1 MNDINR
7 MFGFGEPQHLE
18 DNQEM
23 THQSYGEKLKSSFSG
38 MCIGLILFFASLATA
53 GWNEYRHVANQKTIT
68 EARESFREGQCS
80 PILPELEGA
89 LVHVACRLSNLQVLG
104 ESEAVLQGI
113 PESSRTGI
121 SLVTNMELLSWRE
134 YSSTTT
140 EDDKVGGGSTSVTT
154 YTYARRWSPS
164 SGANVNSFFNNGE
177 SCRQQ
182 NGGNECINWDPS
194 KESWWNSQY
203 SLGRATIDKSTNIK
217 VGDYL
222 LPNGVLSG
230 DSETLTPTCTAS
242 SAVDGNSG
250 ATSTDSPVVVASTTT
265 TPNTAAPSTARR
277 ELQQQLACA
286 PGDAE
291 LQGTKMVW
299 QQQDS
304 NGDMIDYLTR
314 SYTIYTADTASIL
327 AEQEGETFGFWE
339 SSYDD
344 DYGFYNFFDGNYTAT
359 EMIDD
364 QEDKNIGLTWV
375 LRVLTLI
382 FCIVG
387 LVMITAPLTE
397 IPDIIPLCGPFI
409 GDLIGYA
416 LWVVDCL
423 CGCCCWSFIVALF
436 WISFRPAVA
445 IPLLCA
451 SVVLCGL
458 GVYAASTQ
466 KGRRTGG
473 QQQQQAEDG
482 EEKME
487 AVQEESVVEEAEAY
501 NIEVEKE

>member
-1 MNDINR
+1 MGDMNR

-23 THQSYGEKLKSSFSG
+23 THQSYGEKLKSSCSG
-38 MCIGLILFFASLATA
+38 MCIGLILFFGSLATA

-68 EARESFREGQCS
+68 EARESFQEGQCS

-89 LVHVACRLSNLQVLG
+89 LVHVACTLSNLQVLG
-104 ESEAVLQGI
+104 DTETVLQGI

-121 SLVTNMELLSWRE
+121 SLITNMELLSWRE

-140 EDDKVGGGSTSVTT
+140 KDDKVGGGSTSVTT
-154 YTYARRWSPS
+154 YTYSRQWSS
-164 SGANVNSFFNNGE
+164 SVGANVNSFFKNGE

-182 NGGNECINWDPS
+182 NGGNECVNWDPT

-203 SLGRATIDKSTNIK
+203 SLGRATIDESRDIK
-217 VGDYL
+217 AGDYV

-230 DSETLTPTCTAS
+230 DPETLTPTCTAS
-242 SAVDGNSG
+242 SGNSG
-250 ATSTDSPVVVASTTT
+250 TTSTNPPATTIA
-265 TPNTAAPSTARR
+265 PNTAAPSTTRR
-277 ELQQQLACA
+277 ELQQQQLACA

-304 NGDMIDYLTR
+304 NGEMIDYLTR
-314 SYTIYTADTASIL
+314 SYTIYTADTASVL
-327 AEQEGETFGFWE
+327 AEQKDDTFIFWE

-344 DYGFYNFFDGNYTAT
+344 DYGFYKFFDGNYTAT
-359 EMIDD
+359 EMIDN
-364 QEDKNIGLTWV
+364 QEDQNVGLTWA

-382 FCIVG
+382 LCIVG

-397 IPDIIPLCGPFI
+397 VPDIIPLCGPFI

-458 GVYAASTQ
+458 GVYATYTQ

-473 QQQQQAEDG
+473 QQQHQSENEGDT
-482 EEKME
+482 E
-487 AVQEESVVEEAEAY
+487 AAQEEPAVEVAEEY
-501 NIEVEKE
+501 TIGVEKE